1 MGFPGG
7 SNGKESACNTGNQAQ
22 PLGHEEPLEEELAIH
37 FSILACRNPWTEKP
51 GRLQFLRMQRVGH
64 DWVAKFHFFFHNVY
78 LSFSSR
84 RMKFNL
90 LFKIP
95 AFHFLKK
102 FSLVFGL
109 EKFTAHVV
117 RTSMAEDSDLRT
129 PKYQVLIPNGVEL
142 RVLNYAQIFFI
153 FFHWAEYWGYYQRS
167 NVSWK
172 VTDGSVDK
180 DP

>member
-7 SNGKESACNTGNQAQ
+7 SNGKESATQETKVQ
-22 PLGHEEPLEEELAIH
+22 SLGQEEPLEELATH
-37 FSILACRNPWTEKP
+37 SSILACRIPWTEKP
-51 GRLQFLRMQRVGH
+51 GGLQFLGLQRVGH
-64 DWVAKFHFFFHNVY
+64 DWATNFHFFFHNVY

-95 AFHFLKK
+95 ALHFLKR

-109 EKFTAHVV
+109 EKFTAMY
-117 RTSMAEDSDLRT
+117 SELQWLRIQISGLL
-129 PKYQVLIPNGVEL
+129 KYQVLIPNGVEL

-153 FFHWAEYWGYYQRS
+153 LFNWAEYWGYSQRS
-167 NVSWK
+167 SVTWK
-172 VTDGSVDK
+172 VTDRSVDK

>member
-129 PKYQVLIPNGVEL
+129 PKVSS
-142 RVLNYAQIFFI
+142 ADSKWS
-153 FFHWAEYWGYYQRS
+153 WAES
-167 NVSWK
+167 
-172 VTDGSVDK
+172 T
-180 DP
+180 